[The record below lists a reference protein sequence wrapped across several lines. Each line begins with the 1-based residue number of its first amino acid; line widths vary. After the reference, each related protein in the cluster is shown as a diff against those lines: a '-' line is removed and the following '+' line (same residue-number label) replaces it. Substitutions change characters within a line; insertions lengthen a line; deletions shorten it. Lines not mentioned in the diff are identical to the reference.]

1 MNKRGKKP
9 GGPLKRD
16 GKPGGSRNPKSG
28 RPYNPKF
35 KKKSANNQSIAD
47 PANGIRLNKY
57 IADAGICSRREAD
70 TFIETGCVSING
82 EIITQLGVRVMP
94 GDEVRFN
101 DQLLKSERKVYVLLN
116 KPKDFI
122 TTVDDPQNRKTV
134 MMLVKNACKE
144 RIYPVGRLDK
154 NTLGVLLFTNDGQ
167 MATKLLHPK
176 FRHKKIYHV
185 FLDKPLKMEHQEE
198 IAAGFMLDDG
208 FIKADKLD
216 FPNQGSFDEVGIEIH
231 SGRNRIVRR
240 IFEHFGYKVTKLD
253 RVYFAGLTKKDLPRG
268 KFRHLTEDELN
279 MLKRIN

>member
-1 MNKRGKKP
+1 MNRRGNKP

-16 GKPGGSRNPKSG
+16 GKPGGSRKAGNGKPFKP
-28 RPYNPKF
+28 RF
-35 KKKSANNQSIAD
+35 KKKPVSNISTAD
-47 PANGIRLNKY
+47 PEKGIRLNKY

-70 TFIETGCVSING
+70 TFIESGCVSING
-82 EIITQLGVRVMP
+82 EVVNQLGVRVMP
-94 GDEVRFN
+94 GDTVRFN
-101 DQLLKSERKVYVLLN
+101 DQVLKSERKVYVLLN

-134 MMLVKNACKE
+134 MMLVKNACRE

-167 MATKLLHPK
+167 LATKLLHPK
-176 FRHKKIYHV
+176 FKHKKIYHV
-185 FLDKPLKMEHQEE
+185 FLDKPLNFEHQEE
-198 IAAGFMLDDG
+198 ISKGFMLDDG
-208 FIKADKLD
+208 FIKADKLE
-216 FPNQGSFDEVGIEIH
+216 FPNPGKFDEVGIEIH

-268 KFRHLTEDELN
+268 KFRHLTEDEVN